1 MEIKIGKRIKRAYNA
16 FMNRDPTSYK
26 DLGPSYSYR
35 PDRPRLTRGRDRSI
49 VNSIYNR
56 IALDVASFTFQH
68 CMVDSDGRFLNEV
81 KDDLNRCLNLEANI
95 DQTGTSFIQD
105 LVMSMFDEGSVA
117 ALPVEFDYQNSD
129 DGKNLETNISS
140 MRTGRIVAWYPKD
153 VRIDAYDERAGIHR
167 EIVIEKEKVGIVE
180 NPFYSVMN
188 EPNST
193 AQKLMHKLSLLDAVD
208 DDTAS
213 GKMDLIIQL
222 PYTIK
227 GQTRKNLA
235 NERRKEIETQLVGS
249 KYGIAYIDGTERVVQ
264 LNRSLENNLLS
275 HIEYLQN
282 LFFSQ
287 LNITQGVLDG
297 TADEKTMLNYYNRTV
312 EPCVN
317 TIVNEFKRKFIDEKA
332 LEKGHSIMAF
342 RDPFKLTPVSD
353 LAEIADK
360 FTRNEIMTSNEI
372 RQEIGIRPSKDPKAD
387 ELRNSN
393 ISQSKNGEDSVRTP
407 TKSEPETN
415 KEEIQNG

>member
-16 FMNRDPTSYK
+16 FMNRDPTNYR

-56 IALDVASFTFQH
+56 IALDVASVTFQH

-153 VRIDAYDERAGIHR
+153 VRIDAYDERLGIHQ
-167 EIVIEKEKVGIVE
+167 EITVSKRNVGIVE

-213 GKMDLIIQL
+213 GKMDLVIQL

-282 LFFSQ
+282 LLFSQ

-312 EPCVN
+312 EPCVKA
-317 TIVNEFKRKFIDEKA
+317 IVDEFKRKFIDEKA

-393 ISQSKNGEDSVRTP
+393 ISQSKNGEDPVRTP

>member
-1 MEIKIGKRIKRAYNA
+1 MEIKIGKRLKRAYNA
-16 FMNRDPTSYK
+16 FMNRDPTYNR

-35 PDRPRLTRGRDRSI
+35 PDRPRFTRGHDRSI
-49 VNSIYNR
+49 VTSIYNR
-56 IALDVASFTFQH
+56 IALDVASVTFQH
-68 CMVDSDGRFLNEV
+68 CMVDSDGCFLNEV
-81 KDDLNRCLNLEANI
+81 NDDLNKCLNLEANI

-105 LVMSMFDEGSVA
+105 LVMSMFDEGTVA

-153 VRIDAYDERAGIHR
+153 VRINAYDERLGIHQ
-167 EIVIEKEKVGIVE
+167 EITVSKKNVGIIE

-227 GQTRKNLA
+227 GQARKNLA

-249 KYGIAYIDGTERVVQ
+249 KYGIAYIDGTERAIQ

-282 LFFSQ
+282 LLFSQ

-312 EPCVN
+312 EPCVKA
-317 TIVNEFKRKFIDEKA
+317 IVDEFKRKFIDEKA

-372 RQEIGIRPSKDPKAD
+372 RQEIGIRPSKDPRAD

-393 ISQSKNGEDSVRTP
+393 ITQYRNGESSVQTP
-407 TKSEPETN
+407 TKTEPETD

>member
-1 MEIKIGKRIKRAYNA
+1 MEIKIGKRLKRAYNA
-16 FMNRDPTSYK
+16 FMSRDPTYNR

-35 PDRPRLTRGRDRSI
+35 PDRPRFTRGHDRSI
-49 VNSIYNR
+49 VTSIYNR
-56 IALDVASFTFQH
+56 IALDVASVTFQH
-68 CMVDSDGRFLNEV
+68 CMVNSDGRFLHEV
-81 KDDLNRCLNLEANI
+81 NDDLNKCLNLEANI

-129 DGKNLETNISS
+129 DGKNLETNILS

-153 VRIDAYDERAGIHR
+153 VRINAYDERLGIHQ
-167 EIVIEKEKVGIVE
+167 EITVSKRNVGIVE

-227 GQTRKNLA
+227 GQARKNLA

-249 KYGIAYIDGTERVVQ
+249 KYGIAYIDGTERAIQ

-282 LFFSQ
+282 LLFSQ

-312 EPCVN
+312 EPCVKA
-317 TIVNEFKRKFIDEKA
+317 IVDEFKRKFIDEKA

-372 RQEIGIRPSKDPKAD
+372 RQEIGIRPSKDPRAD
-387 ELRNSN
+387 ELRNSK
-393 ISQSKNGEDSVRTP
+393 IAQYKNGESSVQTP
-407 TKSEPETN
+407 TKSEPETD